1 MQLIVDGQPRSL
13 MPMREFRAAYSL
25 PPDFGVNWFTPKDY
39 TGLGRIDGAGDELEG
54 VASALLASIPN
65 EPPTS
70 WMGFTVELQQTF
82 HKLLWDINPKVG
94 LRRSEVEYAVVG
106 LGEVCQSFV
115 HTAMKERMSGRA
127 LPTFE
132 RVYQDWLNRT
142 TRTSERIFPYPYRG
156 RTWGVRIIQYAYGRI
171 GLVVDTEEQTYYV
184 RDFALACPAEGFM
197 AGLLQAVVTR
207 LAALLERA
215 SAEAGRE
222 A

>member
-1 MQLIVDGQPRSL
+1 MRLIIDGQLRSL
-13 MPMREFRAAYSL
+13 IPIREFRAANSL

-39 TGLGRIDGAGDELEG
+39 SGLGRIDEAGAELEE
-54 VASALLASIPN
+54 AKTALLASIPDG
-65 EPPTS
+65 PPGS

-82 HKLLWDINPKVG
+82 HKLLWDINHKVG

-115 HTAMKERMSGRA
+115 HTAMKERMNGRP
-127 LPTFE
+127 LPVFE

-142 TRTSERIFPYPYRG
+142 TRTSERVFPYPYRG

-184 RDFALACPAEGFM
+184 RDAALVCPAEGFM
-197 AGLLQAVVTR
+197 AGLLEAVITK
-207 LAALLERA
+207 LALLLEQA
-215 SAEAGRE
+215 AAEAGRE
-222 A
+222 T